1 MNKLKSLYNKLKP
14 KTPVAIAIIQTV
26 LYVTAFI
33 FGLVI
38 LIKEPAVFTLLL
50 MLAVVAFVIKELF
63 TILLRKAVK
72 KTERKLRR

>member
-1 MNKLKSLYNKLKP
+1 MNKLKALFKKLKP
-14 KTPVAIAIIQTV
+14 EDPVAIAIVQTFF
-26 LYVTAFI
+26 YVVAFI

-38 LIKEPAVFTLLL
+38 LIKDPAVFTLLL